1 MHPALMTEDRRLRYL
16 HPLGSPALTQQGLSS
31 FSPEQADPRTPSVS
45 AACPSPPPNSSPQSP
60 SAAFS
65 PCPSL
70 EYFWIQGGKKV
81 LKPEKKSSSVTGD
94 P

>member
-45 AACPSPPPNSSPQSP
+45 AACPSPPPNSGLLSCRSVQVHSRHPQ
-60 SAAFS
+60 
-65 PCPSL
+65 PSL
-70 EYFWIQGGKKV
+70 LAPPWSISGFKEGR
-81 LKPEKKSSSVTGD
+81 KS
-94 P
+94 